1 MFASPL
7 QTIPDPTSAVVTP
20 AAMDAETLGRWLF
33 AVGKRLG
40 SFQQNIVSTYVWA
53 THRAAQEADVLLR
66 LRGLG
71 VVTGNKAIILARD
84 AGIAPQEAIQFF
96 EGLAKTGLITVH
108 VVGGHIERVEEH
120 IFTEPLAFRA
130 VAKRFDE
137 LSPEPAERA
146 MIHALEL
153 LSALPVKEDEAIDRL
168 VKAGFQE
175 PDVRK
180 ALELQ
185 QTFSLM
191 RSQKFTDFGV
201 PLLFNEYLWGHK
213 IEKIGPIIA
222 RLPGPDYENLRGL
235 IQEIK
240 GAQGLGMDR
249 LTSAPEHLIKMA
261 AAVGIIETITIQTRS
276 QREQIFTFS
285 PHFYGYRAGPAEA
298 GLLDTSDQ
306 VKLFVASIQFGIG
319 YSEDFRLNRPIAF
332 LNKLLNT
339 GSAGDATP
347 IMRDYVLVER
357 QGILAVEATSGTRG
371 RFVLKKRDIVE
382 QAKGVMESGGMLE
395 DLGSNE
401 SARFLV
407 TQQSFRTPEANR
419 MLLGRNADAPPAIQS
434 ELINA
439 IRDDF
444 QKGHW

>member
-1 MFASPL
+1 L

-71 VVTGNKAIILARD
+71 LVTGNKAIILARD
-84 AGIAPQEAIQFF
+84 AGIAPQEAVQFY
-96 EGLAKTGLITVH
+96 EGLARTGLVTVH
-108 VVGGHIERVEEH
+108 VVDGHIERVEEQ

-130 VAKRFDE
+130 VAKRFEE

-168 VKAGFQE
+168 VKAGFDE
-175 PDVRK
+175 PDVRE

-185 QTFSLM
+185 QRFSLM
-191 RSQKFTDFGV
+191 RKQTFTDFGV

-222 RLPGPDYENLRGL
+222 RLPGRDYENLRGL

-240 GAQGLGMDR
+240 GVQGLGIDR
-249 LTSAPEHLIKMA
+249 LTSAPPNLIEMA
-261 AAVGIIETITIQTRS
+261 AAIGIIETITIETKNG
-276 QREQIFTFS
+276 REQTFTFS
-285 PHFYGYRAGPAEA
+285 PHFYGYRAGPADA

-306 VKLFVASIQFGIG
+306 VKLFVASIQYGIG
-319 YSEDFRLNRPIAF
+319 YSEDFKLNRPIAF

-339 GSAGDATP
+339 GTAGDATP

-357 QGILAVEATSGTRG
+357 QGILAVEPTSGTRG
-371 RFVLKKRDIVE
+371 RFVLKKPDVVRL
-382 QAKGVMESGGMLE
+382 ARGVMESGGLLE
-395 DLGSNE
+395 DLGNNAGSK
-401 SARFLV
+401 FLV
-407 TQQSFRTPEANR
+407 TQQNFRTPEANR
-419 MLLGRNADAPPAIQS
+419 ILLGKKAGTTPAIQS

-444 QKGHW
+444 QKGHWQQ